1 MSVKAAKHARELLLK
16 EYRGVLSTH
25 SKAMPG
31 FPFGSVVP
39 YCLDAQGCPLIL
51 ISRIAQHTHNLKQ
64 DAKCSLFVGERGA
77 EDVQAVGRLTL
88 LAEARQLCD
97 QAAIEAAAARYY
109 RYFPESQNY
118 HRAHDFDFWLLAPVR
133 WRYIG
138 GFGAI
143 HWLAQ
148 VALANPFAAAAGAAA
163 ATAAAADAAAV
174 DTVAA
179 IAAPASAGGSEQGML
194 EHMNADHA
202 SAIAHYVALAGL
214 PTPVPAELAG
224 IDSEGFHLRIG
235 QSLYWLAFATPC
247 NTPAEVR
254 QAFVLLARA
263 QAWPTDGA
271 VSA

>member
-39 YCLDAQGCPLIL
+39 YCLDARGWPLIL

-77 EDVQAVGRLTL
+77 EDVQALGRLTL
-88 LAEARQLCD
+88 LAQARQLCD
-97 QAAIEAAAARYY
+97 PDAIDAAAARYY
-109 RYFPESQNY
+109 RYFPESQDY
-118 HRAHDFDFWLLAPVR
+118 HRAHDFDFWVLEPVR

-143 HWLAQ
+143 HWLDQ
-148 VALANPFAAAAGAAA
+148 VALANPFAVA
-163 ATAAAADAAAV
+163 ATAAAV

-179 IAAPASAGGSEQGML
+179 TAGGSEQGML
-194 EHMNADHA
+194 EHMNADHS
-202 SAIAHYVALAGL
+202 SAIVHYVALAGL
-214 PTPVPAELAG
+214 PTRVPAALVG
-224 IDSEGFHLRIG
+224 IDSEGFHLRIE
-235 QSLYWLAFATPC
+235 QSVYWLAFATPC